1 MDEEFDQF
9 IEISD
14 EEEDEKGLAL
24 VKDYDNLLKD
34 ENTGAVINTND
45 NDYET
50 YITLREIKWRE
61 EQEKNQISHDIEF
74 LKTAVLE
81 LQQKVKELQNESWWN
96 QTSKTI

>member
-81 LQQKVKELQNESWWN
+81 LQQKVKELQNES
-96 QTSKTI
+96 

>member
-61 EQEKNQISHDIEF
+61 EQEKNQITHDIEF

-81 LQQKVKELQNESWWN
+81 LQQKVTELQNES
-96 QTSKTI
+96 